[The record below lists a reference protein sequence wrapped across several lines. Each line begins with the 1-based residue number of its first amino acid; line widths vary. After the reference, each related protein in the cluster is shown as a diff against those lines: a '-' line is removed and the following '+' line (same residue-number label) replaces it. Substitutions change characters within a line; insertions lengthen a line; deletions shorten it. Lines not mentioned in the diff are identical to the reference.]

1 MEGPVVEVEDLQ
13 VEFPRYGLP
22 PFRALRGIDLAIA
35 RQEIVALVGESG
47 AGKTTLARS
56 IMQLV
61 PPPGRIARGRVRFEG
76 QDLAT
81 LSPEELRLLRGRAIS
96 MVIANPR
103 SELNPLLTVGQQ
115 IGNVL
120 RHHEGLSGRAVR
132 ARVLD
137 MLKEVRIPDP
147 ERRYEAWPHELSG
160 GMAQRVVMAIALIC
174 EPRFVISDDATS
186 GLDVTVQAQVL
197 ELLQRLVAKRRTSM
211 LFITRDIGIA
221 AHFCDRVAILY
232 AGEIVELA
240 PREAFFANPLHPYA
254 VLLLAAF
261 SHNPRLR
268 RYWLKEDETAAAE
281 AGPAEQGCPFAPRC
295 VRAQP
300 RCRQEHPEL
309 RELAPG
315 HFVRCHFPV
324 ER

>member
-1 MEGPVVEVEDLQ
+1 MSEPVIEVQGLE

-22 PFRALRGIDLAIA
+22 PARAVKGLDLAIQ
-35 RQEIVALVGESG
+35 RQEIVGLVGESG
-47 AGKTTLARS
+47 SGKTTLARA

-61 PPPGRIARGRVRFEG
+61 PPPGRIAKGSVRFEG
-76 QDLAT
+76 QDLAN
-81 LSPEELRLLRGRAIS
+81 LDQEQLRTLRGRSMA

-120 RHHEGLSGRAVR
+120 KYHTGLKGKALRE
-132 ARVLD
+132 RVID

-147 ERRYEAWPHELSG
+147 ERRFDAYPHELSG
-160 GMAQRVVMAIALIC
+160 GMAQRVVMAVALIC
-174 EPRFVISDDATS
+174 DPRFVISDDATS

-197 ELLQRLVAKRRTSM
+197 ELLQRLVAKHRTAM
-211 LFITRDIGIA
+211 LFITRDIGIT
-221 AHFCDRVAILY
+221 AHFCDRVAVIY
-232 AGEIVELA
+232 GGEIVEIA
-240 PREAFFANPLHPYA
+240 PRTSFFAHPFHPYT

-268 RYWLKEDETAAAE
+268 SYWLKESEPAADLR
-281 AGPAEQGCPFAPRC
+281 PAEHGCPFAPRC
-295 VRAQP
+295 VRAQE
-300 RCRQEHPEL
+300 RCRADHPTL